1 MAFALKLVVEIDAAA
16 LDLTS
21 VSSVVAASSQWL
33 ADATSGVATT
43 RTEVRVSQTV
53 RIYVSLPAANASD
66 PAGREAVRAAAEAA
80 ACDGLEVAC
89 TVTLDDS
96 TARRRLHTRTPALAR
111 APRRLAGAAGTT
123 QLALEVERTF
133 SDEAATNVSSAAA
146 LPGLVMQGVQDEV
159 ASATLDGAELRN
171 VSVELIIEQ
180 LGGAAESEALSATL
194 GNGGGGNAALSTALV
209 TSLALDPGAVTVDV
223 KDTIFP
229 PAPPP
234 SPLPPSPPPP
244 LPPPS
249 PPPPSP
255 PGLLDPGAV
264 RVEDPVSIFPPTPPP
279 PPPPAPPTVP
289 PPSTPPPTSPPS
301 RPPAPPP
308 QAPSPQAPAGA
319 GLPIELTAMIAIAC
333 AAGVGLTLVLAAS
346 LLICQRRKQKVRATD
361 ATQSS
366 PPWHLAARTPSS
378 PPWHLATHTPLALAR
393 CTTSRWSRSCRGCAR
408 PCCASSSL
416 SSRSRPTPSRCKRP
430 PTARHPV
437 ASGAARPLSCRT
449 GTHARHA
456 SVCAPLPPPMRP
468 TARTRARTS
477 QSSAPQYPHHPH
489 RLVAPPPCS
498 RVGAARSRRH
508 GC

>member
-33 ADATSGVATT
+33 AEATSGVATT

-123 QLALEVERTF
+123 QLALEVARTF

-229 PAPPP
+229 PA
-234 SPLPPSPPPP
+234 
-244 LPPPS
+244 
-249 PPPPSP
+249 
-255 PGLLDPGAV
+255 
-264 RVEDPVSIFPPTPPP
+264 PPP

-378 PPWHLATHTPLALAR
+378 PPWHLDTHTHLALAR

-416 SSRSRPTPSRCKRP
+416 SSRSRPTPSRCKRS
-430 PTARHPV
+430 PTARRPV
-437 ASGAARPLSCRT
+437 VPGAVHPLSCRT

-477 QSSAPQYPHHPH
+477 QPSAPQYPHHPQ

-498 RVGAARSRRH
+498 RVGAARSRRR
-508 GC
+508 GCCSPRSRPVTRRQRY

>member
-53 RIYVSLPAANASD
+53 RIYVSLPTANASD

-123 QLALEVERTF
+123 QLALEVARTF

-180 LGGAAESEALSATL
+180 LGGAAKSEALSATL
-194 GNGGGGNAALSTALV
+194 GNGGGGNAALSTALA

-223 KDTIFP
+223 KDIIFP
-229 PAPPP
+229 PA
-234 SPLPPSPPPP
+234 
-244 LPPPS
+244 
-249 PPPPSP
+249 
-255 PGLLDPGAV
+255 
-264 RVEDPVSIFPPTPPP
+264 PP

-378 PPWHLATHTPLALAR
+378 PPWHLATHTPCSRQVHDQQMVAQLQRMRTAVLRVEQSQQPQSSDPEQMQATPDSAPPSGLR
-393 CTTSRWSRSCRGCAR
+393 C
-408 PCCASSSL
+408 
-416 SSRSRPTPSRCKRP
+416 RP
-430 PTARHPV
+430 PALMSH
-437 ASGAARPLSCRT
+437 G
-449 GTHARHA
+449 HAR
-456 SVCAPLPPPMRP
+456 
-468 TARTRARTS
+468 T
-477 QSSAPQYPHHPH
+477 
-489 RLVAPPPCS
+489 PC
-498 RVGAARSRRH
+498 
-508 GC
+508 

>member
-123 QLALEVERTF
+123 QLALEVARTF

-194 GNGGGGNAALSTALV
+194 GNGGGGNAALSTALA

-229 PAPPP
+229 PA
-234 SPLPPSPPPP
+234 
-244 LPPPS
+244 
-249 PPPPSP
+249 
-255 PGLLDPGAV
+255 
-264 RVEDPVSIFPPTPPP
+264 PPP

-308 QAPSPQAPAGA
+308 QSPSPQAPAGA

-378 PPWHLATHTPLALAR
+378 PPWHLDTHTPFALAR

-437 ASGAARPLSCRT
+437 VSGAVHPLSCRT

-468 TARTRARTS
+468 TARTRAHARANPVHPNTPTAL
-477 QSSAPQYPHHPH
+477 SSHHLAPALAQ
-489 RLVAPPPCS
+489 RA
-498 RVGAARSRRH
+498 RGGTAA
-508 GC
+508 GCRDRGP

>member
-53 RIYVSLPAANASD
+53 RIYVSLPTANASD

-123 QLALEVERTF
+123 QLALEVARTF
-133 SDEAATNVSSAAA
+133 SDEDATNVSSAAA

-223 KDTIFP
+223 RDTIFP
-229 PAPPP
+229 PA
-234 SPLPPSPPPP
+234 
-244 LPPPS
+244 
-249 PPPPSP
+249 
-255 PGLLDPGAV
+255 
-264 RVEDPVSIFPPTPPP
+264 PPP

-301 RPPAPPP
+301 RPPALPP
-308 QAPSPQAPAGA
+308 QSPSPQAPAGA

-408 PCCASSSL
+408 PCCA
-416 SSRSRPTPSRCKRP
+416 
-430 PTARHPV
+430 
-437 ASGAARPLSCRT
+437 
-449 GTHARHA
+449 
-456 SVCAPLPPPMRP
+456 
-468 TARTRARTS
+468 
-477 QSSAPQYPHHPH
+477 
-489 RLVAPPPCS
+489 
-498 RVGAARSRRH
+498 
-508 GC
+508 

>member
-123 QLALEVERTF
+123 QLALEVARTF

-234 SPLPPSPPPP
+234 
-244 LPPPS
+244 
-249 PPPPSP
+249 
-255 PGLLDPGAV
+255 
-264 RVEDPVSIFPPTPPP
+264 

-308 QAPSPQAPAGA
+308 QSPSPQAPAGA

-366 PPWHLAARTPSS
+366 PPWHLA
-378 PPWHLATHTPLALAR
+378 THTLFSRQVHDQQMVAQLQRMRTAVLRVEQSQQPQSSDPEQMQATPDGAPPSGLR
-393 CTTSRWSRSCRGCAR
+393 C
-408 PCCASSSL
+408 
-416 SSRSRPTPSRCKRP
+416 RP
-430 PTARHPV
+430 PALMSH
-437 ASGAARPLSCRT
+437 
-449 GTHARHA
+449 RHA
-456 SVCAPLPPPMRP
+456 HM
-468 TARTRARTS
+468 
-477 QSSAPQYPHHPH
+477 
-489 RLVAPPPCS
+489 PC
-498 RVGAARSRRH
+498 
-508 GC
+508 

>member
-53 RIYVSLPAANASD
+53 LIYVSLPAASASD
-66 PAGREAVRAAAEAA
+66 PAGREAVRAAAAEAA

-123 QLALEVERTF
+123 QLALEVARTF

-146 LPGLVMQGVQDEV
+146 LPGLVMQRVQDDV
-159 ASATLDGAELRN
+159 PSATLDGAELRN

-194 GNGGGGNAALSTALV
+194 GNGDGGNAALSTALA

-223 KDTIFP
+223 KDIIFP
-229 PAPPP
+229 PA
-234 SPLPPSPPPP
+234 
-244 LPPPS
+244 
-249 PPPPSP
+249 
-255 PGLLDPGAV
+255 
-264 RVEDPVSIFPPTPPP
+264 PPP

-346 LLICQRRKQKVRATD
+346 LIICHRRKQKVRATG

-366 PPWHLAARTPSS
+366 PPWHLATHTLFSRQVHDQQMVAQLQRMRTAVLRVEQSQQPQSSDPEQMQATPDGAPPSGLRYRPPALMSHGHARTP
-378 PPWHLATHTPLALAR
+378 
-393 CTTSRWSRSCRGCAR
+393 C
-408 PCCASSSL
+408 
-416 SSRSRPTPSRCKRP
+416 
-430 PTARHPV
+430 
-437 ASGAARPLSCRT
+437 
-449 GTHARHA
+449 
-456 SVCAPLPPPMRP
+456 
-468 TARTRARTS
+468 
-477 QSSAPQYPHHPH
+477 
-489 RLVAPPPCS
+489 
-498 RVGAARSRRH
+498 
-508 GC
+508 

>member
-53 RIYVSLPAANASD
+53 LIYVSLPAASASD

-180 LGGAAESEALSATL
+180 PGGSAERAALVSATL
-194 GNGGGGNAALSTALV
+194 GDGGGGAALSTALA

-229 PAPPP
+229 PA
-234 SPLPPSPPPP
+234 
-244 LPPPS
+244 
-249 PPPPSP
+249 
-255 PGLLDPGAV
+255 
-264 RVEDPVSIFPPTPPP
+264 PPP

-301 RPPAPPP
+301 RPPALPP
-308 QAPSPQAPAGA
+308 QSLSPQAPAGA

-346 LLICQRRKQKVRATD
+346 LLICQRRKQKVRATN

-378 PPWHLATHTPLALAR
+378 PLWHLATHTPCSRQVHDQQMVAQLQRMRTAVLRVEQSQQPQSSDPEQMQATPDSAPPSGLRCRPPALMSHGHAR
-393 CTTSRWSRSCRGCAR
+393 
-408 PCCASSSL
+408 
-416 SSRSRPTPSRCKRP
+416 TPS
-430 PTARHPV
+430 
-437 ASGAARPLSCRT
+437 
-449 GTHARHA
+449 
-456 SVCAPLPPPMRP
+456 
-468 TARTRARTS
+468 
-477 QSSAPQYPHHPH
+477 
-489 RLVAPPPCS
+489 
-498 RVGAARSRRH
+498 
-508 GC
+508 

>member
-111 APRRLAGAAGTT
+111 APRRLAEAAGTT
-123 QLALEVERTF
+123 QLALEVARTF

-146 LPGLVMQGVQDEV
+146 LPGLVTQGVQEELNTT
-159 ASATLDGAELRN
+159 ATLDGAELRN

-194 GNGGGGNAALSTALV
+194 GNDGGGNAALSTALV

-229 PAPPP
+229 PA
-234 SPLPPSPPPP
+234 
-244 LPPPS
+244 
-249 PPPPSP
+249 
-255 PGLLDPGAV
+255 
-264 RVEDPVSIFPPTPPP
+264 PPP

-378 PPWHLATHTPLALAR
+378 PPWHLATHTPCSRQVHDQQMVAQLQRMRTAVLRVEQSQQPQSSDPEQMQAIPDSAPPSGPR
-393 CTTSRWSRSCRGCAR
+393 C
-408 PCCASSSL
+408 
-416 SSRSRPTPSRCKRP
+416 RP
-430 PTARHPV
+430 PALMSH
-437 ASGAARPLSCRT
+437 G
-449 GTHARHA
+449 HA
-456 SVCAPLPPPMRP
+456 C
-468 TARTRARTS
+468 T
-477 QSSAPQYPHHPH
+477 
-489 RLVAPPPCS
+489 PC
-498 RVGAARSRRH
+498 
-508 GC
+508 

>member
-66 PAGREAVRAAAEAA
+66 PAAREAVRAAAEAT

-123 QLALEVERTF
+123 QLALEVARTF

-234 SPLPPSPPPP
+234 
-244 LPPPS
+244 
-249 PPPPSP
+249 
-255 PGLLDPGAV
+255 
-264 RVEDPVSIFPPTPPP
+264 

-301 RPPAPPP
+301 RPPALPP
-308 QAPSPQAPAGA
+308 QSLSPQAPAGA

-346 LLICQRRKQKVRATD
+346 LLICQRRKQKVRATG
-361 ATQSS
+361 ATRSS
-366 PPWHLAARTPSS
+366 PPWL
-378 PPWHLATHTPLALAR
+378 LATHILFSRQVHDQQMVAQLQRMRTAVLRVEQSQLPQSSDPEQMQATPDSAPPSGPR
-393 CTTSRWSRSCRGCAR
+393 C
-408 PCCASSSL
+408 
-416 SSRSRPTPSRCKRP
+416 RP
-430 PTARHPV
+430 PALMSH
-437 ASGAARPLSCRT
+437 G
-449 GTHARHA
+449 HA
-456 SVCAPLPPPMRP
+456 C
-468 TARTRARTS
+468 T
-477 QSSAPQYPHHPH
+477 
-489 RLVAPPPCS
+489 PC
-498 RVGAARSRRH
+498 
-508 GC
+508 